1 MYRARLR
8 RPMTDENDYRVEQDS
23 MGEVRVPENAL
34 YGAQTQRAVDNFPVS
49 DLRFGRRFIRAIGTV
64 KYSAAEANE
73 ELGLLDADKADAIRQ
88 AAREVAEGEHD
99 DEFPV
104 DIFQTGSGT
113 STNMNA
119 NEVIANRA
127 CEIVGAE
134 KGSKEVHPNDHV
146 NMGQS
151 SNDVVPTSIHVA
163 ALTAVEDDLLPALR
177 NLAGSLDQ
185 KADEFDDVVKT
196 GRTHLQDATP
206 VRLGQ
211 EFGGYAEQID
221 KGVERVERARSSLRE
236 LAIGGTAVGTGLN
249 THPEFPE
256 LVVENVSEET
266 GVEFVEASNH
276 FEAQAARDAVVETS
290 GALKTVAGSLMKIA
304 NDLRWLSSGP
314 RTGFGEID
322 LPAVQPGS
330 SIMPGK
336 INPVIPESVC
346 QVVAQVTGNDTAINV
361 GGQAGNFELN
371 VMKPVMAHNLLQSIE
386 LVANV
391 SDLLSDRCVEGIEA
405 NRVTCADDAE
415 RSLSIVTALAP
426 HIGYDDAAEI
436 AKQAMK
442 EGLTVREV
450 ALEHGLSEDELN
462 DYLDVREMTER
473 GILGE

>member
-1 MYRARLR
+1 MSDK
-8 RPMTDENDYRVEQDS
+8 DEQEYRVEEDS
-23 MGEVRVPENAL
+23 MGEVRVPEDAL

-49 DLRFGRRFIRAIGTV
+49 DLRFGRRFIRALGTV
-64 KYSAAEANE
+64 KLSAARANNQ
-73 ELGLLDADKADAIRQ
+73 LGLLDDEKAEAIEQ

-113 STNMNA
+113 STNMNT

-127 CEIVGAE
+127 CDIVGAE

-151 SNDVVPTSIHVA
+151 SNDVIPTAIHVA
-163 ALTAVEDDLLPALR
+163 SLTAVREDLLPALR
-177 NLAGSLDQ
+177 NLHGSLDD
-185 KADEFDDVVKT
+185 KSDEFDEVMKT

-211 EFGGYAEQID
+211 EFSGYAAQIE
-221 KGVERVERARSSLRE
+221 KGIGRVKKTRDSLRE

-249 THPEFPE
+249 THPDFPE
-256 LVVENVSEET
+256 LVVEEINDET
-266 GVEFVEASNH
+266 GVGFVEASNH
-276 FEAQAARDAVVETS
+276 FEAQAARDAVVEAS
-290 GALKTVAGSLMKIA
+290 GALKTVASSLMKIA

-314 RTGFGEID
+314 RTGLGEID

-346 QVVAQVTGNDTAINV
+346 QVVAQVTGNDAAINV

-371 VMKPVMAHNLLQSIE
+371 VMKPVMAHNLLQSVE

-391 SDLLSDRCVEGIEA
+391 SDILANRCVDGIEA
-405 NRVTCADDAE
+405 NRETCENNAE

-442 EGLTVREV
+442 EDRTIRGV
-450 ALEHGLSEDELN
+450 ALEHGLSDEELD
-462 DYLDVREMTER
+462 DYLDVRTMTER
-473 GILGE
+473 GILD

>member
-1 MYRARLR
+1 
-8 RPMTDENDYRVEQDS
+8 
-23 MGEVRVPENAL
+23 
-34 YGAQTQRAVDNFPVS
+34 
-49 DLRFGRRFIRAIGTV
+49 
-64 KYSAAEANE
+64 
-73 ELGLLDADKADAIRQ
+73 
-88 AAREVAEGEHD
+88 
-99 DEFPV
+99 
-104 DIFQTGSGT
+104 
-113 STNMNA
+113 
-119 NEVIANRA
+119 
-127 CEIVGAE
+127 VGAE
-134 KGSKEVHPNDHV
+134 KGSKEIHPNDHV

-151 SNDVVPTSIHVA
+151 SNDVIPTSIHVA
-163 ALTAVEDDLLPALR
+163 ALTAVEENLLPALR
-177 NLAGSLDQ
+177 NLHAELDE
-185 KADEFDDVVKT
+185 KADEFDDIVKT

-211 EFGGYAEQID
+211 EFSGYAAQIE
-221 KGVERVERARSSLRE
+221 KGVERVEKSRASLRE

-256 LVVENVSEET
+256 KVVENVSEET

-276 FEAQAARDAVVETS
+276 FEAQAARDAVVEAS
-290 GALKTVAGSLMKIA
+290 GALKTVASSLMKIA

-346 QVVAQVTGNDTAINV
+346 QVVAQVTGNDAAINV

-371 VMKPVMAHNLLQSIE
+371 LMKPVMAHNLLQSIE

-391 SDLLSDRCVEGIEA
+391 SDLLADRCVADIEA
-405 NRVTCADDAE
+405 NRETCEENAE

-442 EGLTVREV
+442 EGRTIREV
-450 ALEHGLSEDELN
+450 ARDHGLSDDELD
-462 DYLDVREMTER
+462 DYLDVRRMTER
-473 GILGE
+473 GILD

>member
-1 MYRARLR
+1 
-8 RPMTDENDYRVEQDS
+8 MTDDSKDDNDYRVEEDS
-23 MGEVRVPENAL
+23 MGKVEVPRDAL

-49 DLRFGRRFIRAIGTV
+49 DLRFGRRFIRAIGVV
-64 KYSAAEANE
+64 KLSAARANN
-73 ELGLLDADKADAIRQ
+73 ELGLLDDEKKDAIAQ
-88 AAREVAEGEHD
+88 AAREVADGEHD

-151 SNDVVPTSIHVA
+151 SNDVIPTAIHVA
-163 ALTAVEDDLLPALR
+163 ALTAVEEDLLPALR
-177 NLAGSLDQ
+177 NLQVALDE

-211 EFGGYAEQID
+211 EFSGYAAQVD
-221 KGVERVERARSSLRE
+221 KGVERVEKSRGSLRE

-249 THPEFPE
+249 THPDFPKR
-256 LVVENVSEET
+256 VVEKTNEET

-276 FEAQAARDAVVETS
+276 FETQAARDAVVEAS
-290 GALKTVAGSLMKIA
+290 GALKTVAASLMKIA

-314 RTGFGEID
+314 RAGIGEID

-346 QVVAQVTGNDTAINV
+346 QVVAQVTGNDAAINV

-391 SDLLSDRCVEGIEA
+391 SDLLADRCVSGIEA
-405 NRVTCADDAE
+405 NEETCEENAE

-436 AKQAMK
+436 AKQALK
-442 EGLTVREV
+442 EGRTIRDV
-450 ALEHGLSEDELN
+450 ALEHGLDEDELD
-462 DYLDVREMTER
+462 DYLDVRAMTER
-473 GILGE
+473 GILD

>member
-1 MYRARLR
+1 
-8 RPMTDENDYRVEQDS
+8 MTDENDYRVEEDS
-23 MGEVRVPENAL
+23 MGEVRVPQDAL
-34 YGAQTQRAVDNFPVS
+34 YGAQTQRAVENFPVS
-49 DLRFGRRFIRAIGTV
+49 DLRFGRRFIRALGVV
-64 KYSAAEANE
+64 KLSAAKANN
-73 ELGLLDADKADAIRQ
+73 ELGLLDDEKKDAVVQ
-88 AAREVAEGEHD
+88 AAREVAEGQHD

-119 NEVIANRA
+119 NEVISNRA
-127 CEIVGAE
+127 SEIVGAE
-134 KGSKEVHPNDHV
+134 KGSKEIHPNDHV

-151 SNDVVPTSIHVA
+151 SNDVIPTSIHVA
-163 ALTAVEDDLLPALR
+163 ALTAVEEDLLPALR
-177 NLAGSLDQ
+177 NLAGELDG
-185 KADEFDDVVKT
+185 KAEEFDDVVKT

-211 EFGGYAEQID
+211 EFSGYAAQIE
-221 KGVERVERARSSLRE
+221 KGVERVENSRDSLRE

-256 LVVENVSEET
+256 KVVENVSDET
-266 GVEFVEASNH
+266 GVEFTEAENH
-276 FEAQAARDAVVETS
+276 FEAQAARDAVVEAS
-290 GALKTVAGSLMKIA
+290 GAVKTVAASLMKIA

-346 QVVAQVTGNDTAINV
+346 QVVAQVTGNDAAINV

-391 SDLLSDRCVEGIEA
+391 SDLLADRCVAGIEA
-405 NRVTCADDAE
+405 DEKTCAENAE

-442 EGLTVREV
+442 EGRTIRDV
-450 ALEHGLSEDELN
+450 ALEHGLSEDELD
-462 DYLDVREMTER
+462 DYLDVRQMTER

>member
-1 MYRARLR
+1 
-8 RPMTDENDYRVEQDS
+8 MTDENDYRVEEDS
-23 MGEVRVPENAL
+23 MGEVRVPQDAL
-34 YGAQTQRAVDNFPVS
+34 YGAQTQRAVENFPVS
-49 DLRFGRRFIRAIGTV
+49 DLRFGRRFIRALGVV
-64 KYSAAEANE
+64 KLSAAKANN
-73 ELGLLDADKADAIRQ
+73 ELGLLDDEKKDAIVQ
-88 AAREVAEGEHD
+88 AAREVAEGQHD

-119 NEVIANRA
+119 NEVISNRA
-127 CEIVGAE
+127 SEIVGAE
-134 KGSKEVHPNDHV
+134 KGSKEIHPNDHV

-151 SNDVVPTSIHVA
+151 SNDVIPTSIHVA
-163 ALTAVEDDLLPALR
+163 ALTAVEEDLLPALR
-177 NLAGSLDQ
+177 NLAGELDG
-185 KADEFDDVVKT
+185 KAEEFDDVVKT

-211 EFGGYAEQID
+211 EFSGYAAQIE
-221 KGVERVERARSSLRE
+221 KGVERVENSRDSLRE

-256 LVVENVSEET
+256 KVVENVSDET
-266 GVEFVEASNH
+266 GVEFTEAENH
-276 FEAQAARDAVVETS
+276 FEAQAARDAVVEAS
-290 GALKTVAGSLMKIA
+290 GAVKTVAASLMKIA

-346 QVVAQVTGNDTAINV
+346 QVVAQVTGNDAAINV

-391 SDLLSDRCVEGIEA
+391 SDLLADRCVAGIEA
-405 NRVTCADDAE
+405 DEKTCAENAE

-442 EGLTVREV
+442 EGRTIRDV
-450 ALEHGLSEDELN
+450 ALEHGLSEDELD
-462 DYLDVREMTER
+462 DYLDVRQMTER

>member
-1 MYRARLR
+1 
-8 RPMTDENDYRVEQDS
+8 MTDENDYRVEEDS
-23 MGEVRVPENAL
+23 MGEVEVPKDAL

-49 DLRFGRRFIRAIGTV
+49 DLRFGRRFIHAIGVV
-64 KYSAAEANE
+64 KLSAALANN
-73 ELGLLDADKADAIRQ
+73 ELGLLDDEKKDAIVQ
-88 AAREVAEGEHD
+88 AAREVADGEHD

-134 KGSKEVHPNDHV
+134 KGSKEIHPNDHV

-151 SNDVVPTSIHVA
+151 SNDVIPTSIHVA
-163 ALTAVEDDLLPALR
+163 ALTAVEEELLPALR
-177 NLAGSLDQ
+177 NLHGELDE
-185 KADEFDDVVKT
+185 KANEFDDIVKT

-211 EFGGYAEQID
+211 EFSGYAAQIE
-221 KGVERVERARSSLRE
+221 KGTERVEKSRDSLRE
-236 LAIGGTAVGTGLN
+236 LAVGGTAVGTGLN
-249 THPEFPE
+249 THPDFPE
-256 LVVENVSEET
+256 KVVENVSEET
-266 GVEFVEASNH
+266 GVEFQEADNH

-290 GALKTVAGSLMKIA
+290 GAIKTVAASLMKIA

-346 QVVAQVTGNDTAINV
+346 QVVAQVTGNDAAINV

-371 VMKPVMAHNLLQSIE
+371 VMKPVMAHNLLQSVE

-391 SDLLSDRCVEGIEA
+391 SDLLADRCVSGIEA
-405 NRVTCADDAE
+405 NEETCQEDAE

-442 EGLTVREV
+442 EGRTVREV
-450 ALEHGLSEDELN
+450 GLEHGLSEDELD
-462 DYLDVREMTER
+462 DYLDVRRMTER
-473 GILGE
+473 GILD

>member
-1 MYRARLR
+1 
-8 RPMTDENDYRVEQDS
+8 MTDDNDYRVEQDS
-23 MGEVRVPENAL
+23 MGEVRVPEDAL

-64 KYSAAEANE
+64 KYAAAEANE
-73 ELGLLDADKADAIRQ
+73 ELGLLDPDKADAVRQ

-134 KGSKEVHPNDHV
+134 KGSKAVHPNDHV

-151 SNDVVPTSIHVA
+151 SNDVIPTSIHVA

-177 NLAGSLDQ
+177 NLADSLDD

-211 EFGGYAEQID
+211 EFSGYAAQIE
-221 KGVERVERARSSLRE
+221 KGVERVEKSRDSLRE

-249 THPEFPE
+249 THPEFPSR
-256 LVVENVSEET
+256 VVENVGEET

-276 FEAQAARDAVVETS
+276 FEAQAARDAVVEAS
-290 GALKTVAGSLMKIA
+290 GALKTVAASLMKIA

-346 QVVAQVTGNDTAINV
+346 QVAAQVTGNDAAINV

-371 VMKPVMAHNLLQSIE
+371 VMKPVMAHNLLQSID
-386 LVANV
+386 LLANV
-391 SDLLSDRCVEGIEA
+391 SDLLADRCVDGIEA
-405 NRVTCADDAE
+405 DRETCADNAE

-442 EGLTVREV
+442 EGRTIRDV
-450 ALEHGLSEDELN
+450 ALEHGLSEDELY

>member
-1 MYRARLR
+1 
-8 RPMTDENDYRVEQDS
+8 MTDDNDTDDEYRVEEDS
-23 MGEVRVPENAL
+23 MGEVRVPEDAL
-34 YGAQTQRAVDNFPVS
+34 YGAQTQRAVENFPVS
-49 DLRFGRRFIRAIGTV
+49 DLRFGRRFIHAIGVV
-64 KYSAAEANE
+64 KLSAAKANN
-73 ELGLLDADKADAIRQ
+73 ELGLLDDEKRKAIVK

-119 NEVIANRA
+119 NEVISNRA
-127 CEIVGAE
+127 SEIVGAE
-134 KGSKEVHPNDHV
+134 KGSKEIHPNDHV

-151 SNDVVPTSIHVA
+151 SNDVIPTSIHVA
-163 ALTAVEDDLLPALR
+163 ALTAVEKDLLSALR
-177 NLAGSLDQ
+177 NLHVELDK
-185 KADEFDDVVKT
+185 KAEEFDDIVKT

-211 EFGGYAEQID
+211 EFSGYAAQVE
-221 KGVERVERARSSLRE
+221 KGIERVEKSRDSLRE

-249 THPEFPE
+249 THPDFPE
-256 LVVENVSEET
+256 KVVENVSNET
-266 GVEFVEASNH
+266 DVEFVEASNH
-276 FEAQAARDAVVETS
+276 FEAQAGRDAVVEAS
-290 GALKTVAGSLMKIA
+290 GALKTVAASLMKIA

-371 VMKPVMAHNLLQSIE
+371 VMKPVMAHNLLESIE

-391 SDLLSDRCVEGIEA
+391 SDLLADRCVADIEV
-405 NRVTCADDAE
+405 NRETCEDNAE

-426 HIGYDDAAEI
+426 HVGYDDAAEI

-442 EGLTVREV
+442 EGRTIREV
-450 ALEHGLSEDELN
+450 AREHGLSDDELD
-462 DYLDVREMTER
+462 DYLDVRRMTER
-473 GILGE
+473 GILD

>member
-1 MYRARLR
+1 
-8 RPMTDENDYRVEQDS
+8 MTDENDYRVEEDS
-23 MGEVRVPENAL
+23 MGEVRVPKEAL
-34 YGAQTQRAVDNFPVS
+34 YGAQTQRAVENFPVS
-49 DLRFGRRFIRAIGTV
+49 ELRFGRRFVRAIGTV
-64 KYSAAEANE
+64 KYAAAEANE
-73 ELGLLDADKADAIRQ
+73 ELGLLDPDKADAIRR

-127 CEIVGAE
+127 CEIVGAD

-151 SNDVVPTSIHVA
+151 SNDVVPTSVHVA
-163 ALTAVEDDLLPALR
+163 SLTAVEDDLLPALR
-177 NLAGSLDQ
+177 SLAGSLDE

-211 EFGGYAEQID
+211 EFSGYAAQIE
-221 KGVERVERARSSLRE
+221 KGAERVERARPSLRE
-236 LAIGGTAVGTGLN
+236 LAIGGTAVGTGMN
-249 THPEFPE
+249 THPEFPG
-256 LVVENVSEET
+256 LVAEKVSDET

-290 GALKTVAGSLMKIA
+290 GALKTVAASLMKIA

-322 LPAVQPGS
+322 LPSVQPGS

-346 QVVAQVTGNDTAINV
+346 QVVAQVTGNDAAISV

-371 VMKPVMAHNLLQSIE
+371 VMKPVMAHNLLESIE
-386 LVANV
+386 LIANV
-391 SDLLSDRCVEGIEA
+391 SDLLADRCVDGIEA
-405 NRVTCADDAE
+405 DRETCSEDAE

-426 HIGYDDAAEI
+426 HVGYDDAADI

-442 EGLTVREV
+442 EGRTVREV
-450 ALEHGLSEDELN
+450 ALEHGLTEDEL
-462 DYLDVREMTER
+462 DEYLDVREMTER

>member
-1 MYRARLR
+1 MYRVPVC
-8 RPMTDENDYRVEQDS
+8 RPMTDENDYRVEEDS
-23 MGEVRVPENAL
+23 MGEVRVPKDAL

-64 KYSAAEANE
+64 KYAAAEANE

-127 CEIVGAE
+127 SEIVGAE
-134 KGSKEVHPNDHV
+134 KGSKAVHPNDHV

-151 SNDVVPTSIHVA
+151 SNDVIPTSIHVA
-163 ALTAVEDDLLPALR
+163 ALTAVEEDLLPALR
-177 NLAGSLDQ
+177 NLAGSLDD
-185 KADEFDDVVKT
+185 KAEEFDDVVKT

-211 EFGGYAEQID
+211 EFSGYAAQIE
-221 KGVERVERARSSLRE
+221 KGVERVEKSCDSLRE

-266 GVEFVEASNH
+266 GVEFSEASNH
-276 FEAQAARDAVVETS
+276 FEAQAARDAVVEAS
-290 GALKTVAGSLMKIA
+290 GALKTVAASLMKIA

-346 QVVAQVTGNDTAINV
+346 QVAAQVTGNDAAINV

-371 VMKPVMAHNLLQSIE
+371 VMKPVMAHNLLQSID

-391 SDLLSDRCVEGIEA
+391 SDLLADRCVDGIEV
-405 NRVTCADDAE
+405 NEETCSDYAE

-442 EGLTVREV
+442 EGRTIRDV
-450 ALEHGLSEDELN
+450 ALEHGLSEDELD
-462 DYLDVREMTER
+462 DYLDVRQMTER

>member
-1 MYRARLR
+1 
-8 RPMTDENDYRVEQDS
+8 MTDENDYRVEEDS
-23 MGEVRVPENAL
+23 MGEVRVPADAL

-64 KYSAAEANE
+64 KYAAAEANE
-73 ELGLLDADKADAIRQ
+73 ELGLLDSEKADAIRE

-127 CEIVGAE
+127 CETVGAE
-134 KGSKEVHPNDHV
+134 KGSKAVHPNDHV

-151 SNDVVPTSIHVA
+151 SNDVIPTAIHVA

-177 NLAGSLDQ
+177 NLADSLDD

-211 EFGGYAEQID
+211 EFGGYAAQVE
-221 KGVERVERARSSLRE
+221 KSVERVEGSRDSLRE

-249 THPEFPE
+249 THPEFPS
-256 LVVENVSEET
+256 LVVENVSDET
-266 GVEFVEASNH
+266 GVEFTEASNH
-276 FEAQAARDAVVETS
+276 FEAQAARDAVVEAS
-290 GALKTVAGSLMKIA
+290 GALKTVAASLMKIA

-346 QVVAQVTGNDTAINV
+346 QVAAQVTGNDAAINV

-371 VMKPVMAHNLLQSIE
+371 VMKPVMAHNLLQSVE

-391 SDLLSDRCVEGIEA
+391 SDLLADRCVDGIEA
-405 NRVTCADDAE
+405 NEETCADHAE

-442 EGLTVREV
+442 EGRTIREV
-450 ALEHGLSEDELN
+450 ALEHGLSENELD
-462 DYLDVREMTER
+462 DYLDVRQMTER

>member
-1 MYRARLR
+1 
-8 RPMTDENDYRVEQDS
+8 MTDENDYRVEEDS
-23 MGEVRVPENAL
+23 MGEVRVPKDAL

-64 KYSAAEANE
+64 KYAAAEANE

-127 CEIVGAE
+127 SEIVGAE
-134 KGSKEVHPNDHV
+134 KGSKAVHPNDHV

-151 SNDVVPTSIHVA
+151 SNDVIPTSIHVA
-163 ALTAVEDDLLPALR
+163 ALTAVEEDLLPALR
-177 NLAGSLDQ
+177 NLAGSLDD
-185 KADEFDDVVKT
+185 KAEEFDDVVKT

-211 EFGGYAEQID
+211 EFSGYAAQIE
-221 KGVERVERARSSLRE
+221 KGVERVEKSCDSLRE

-266 GVEFVEASNH
+266 GVEFSEASNH
-276 FEAQAARDAVVETS
+276 FEAQAARDAVVEAS
-290 GALKTVAGSLMKIA
+290 GALKTVAASLMKIA

-346 QVVAQVTGNDTAINV
+346 QVAAQVTGNDAAINV

-371 VMKPVMAHNLLQSIE
+371 VMKPVMAHNLLQSID

-391 SDLLSDRCVEGIEA
+391 SDLLADRCVDGIEV
-405 NRVTCADDAE
+405 NEETCSDYAE

-442 EGLTVREV
+442 EGRTIRDV
-450 ALEHGLSEDELN
+450 ALEHGLSEDELD
-462 DYLDVREMTER
+462 DYLDVRQMTER

>member
-1 MYRARLR
+1 
-8 RPMTDENDYRVEQDS
+8 MTDENDYRVEEDS
-23 MGEVRVPENAL
+23 MGEVRVPADAL

-64 KYSAAEANE
+64 KYAAAEANE
-73 ELGLLDADKADAIRQ
+73 ELGLLDSEKADAIRE

-127 CEIVGAE
+127 CETVGAE
-134 KGSKEVHPNDHV
+134 KGSKAVHPNDHV

-151 SNDVVPTSIHVA
+151 SNDVIPTAIHVA

-177 NLAGSLDQ
+177 NLADSLDD

-211 EFGGYAEQID
+211 EFGGYAAQVE
-221 KGVERVERARSSLRE
+221 KGVERVEGSRDSLRE

-249 THPEFPE
+249 THPEFPS
-256 LVVENVSEET
+256 LVVENVSDET
-266 GVEFVEASNH
+266 GVEFTEASNH
-276 FEAQAARDAVVETS
+276 FEAQAARDAVVEAS
-290 GALKTVAGSLMKIA
+290 GALKTVAASLMKIA

-346 QVVAQVTGNDTAINV
+346 QVAAQVTGNDAAINV

-371 VMKPVMAHNLLQSIE
+371 VMKPVMAHNLLQSVE

-391 SDLLSDRCVEGIEA
+391 SDLLADRCVDGIEA
-405 NRVTCADDAE
+405 NEETCADHAE

-442 EGLTVREV
+442 EGRTIREV
-450 ALEHGLSEDELN
+450 ALEHGLSENELD
-462 DYLDVREMTER
+462 DYLDVRQMTER

>member
-1 MYRARLR
+1 
-8 RPMTDENDYRVEQDS
+8 MTDENDYRVEQDS
-23 MGEVRVPENAL
+23 MGEVRVPKDAL

-64 KYSAAEANE
+64 KYAAAEANE
-73 ELGLLDADKADAIRQ
+73 ELGLLDSEKADAIRQ

-99 DEFPV
+99 EEFPV

-127 CEIVGAE
+127 SEIVGAE
-134 KGSKEVHPNDHV
+134 KGSKAVHPNDHV

-151 SNDVVPTSIHVA
+151 SNDVIPTSIHVA

-177 NLAGSLDQ
+177 NLAGSLDD
-185 KADEFDDVVKT
+185 KAEEFDDVVKT

-211 EFGGYAEQID
+211 EFSGYAAQVE
-221 KGVERVERARSSLRE
+221 KGVERIERTRPSLRE

-276 FEAQAARDAVVETS
+276 FEAQAARDAVVEAS
-290 GALKTVAGSLMKIA
+290 GALKTVAASLMKIA

-346 QVVAQVTGNDTAINV
+346 QVAAQVTGNDAAINV

-371 VMKPVMAHNLLQSIE
+371 VMKPVMAHNLLQSVD

-391 SDLLSDRCVEGIEA
+391 SDLLADRCVDGIEA
-405 NRVTCADDAE
+405 NEETCSDHAE

-442 EGLTVREV
+442 EGRTIREV
-450 ALEHGLSEDELN
+450 ALEHGLTEDELD
-462 DYLDVREMTER
+462 DYLDVGQMTER

>member
-1 MYRARLR
+1 
-8 RPMTDENDYRVEQDS
+8 MTDENDYRVEKDS
-23 MGEVRVPENAL
+23 MGEVRVPKDAL

-49 DLRFGRRFIRAIGTV
+49 ELRFGRRFVRAIGTV
-64 KYSAAEANE
+64 KYAAADANE
-73 ELGLLDADKADAIRQ
+73 ELGLLDPDKADAIRR

-127 CEIVGAE
+127 CEIVGAD

-151 SNDVVPTSIHVA
+151 SNDVVPTSVHVA
-163 ALTAVEDDLLPALR
+163 SLTAVEDDLLPALR
-177 NLAGSLDQ
+177 NLAGSLDE

-211 EFGGYAEQID
+211 EFSGYAAQIE
-221 KGVERVERARSSLRE
+221 KGAERVERARPSLRE
-236 LAIGGTAVGTGLN
+236 LAIGGTAVGTGMN
-249 THPEFPE
+249 THPEFPG
-256 LVVENVSEET
+256 LVAEKVSDET

-290 GALKTVAGSLMKIA
+290 GALKTVAASLMKIA

-322 LPAVQPGS
+322 LPSVQPGS

-346 QVVAQVTGNDTAINV
+346 QVVAQVTGNDAAISV

-371 VMKPVMAHNLLQSIE
+371 VMKPVMAHNLLESIE
-386 LVANV
+386 LIANV
-391 SDLLSDRCVEGIEA
+391 SDLLADRCVDGIEA
-405 NRVTCADDAE
+405 DRETCSEDAE

-426 HIGYDDAAEI
+426 HVGYDDAADI

-442 EGLTVREV
+442 EGRTVREV
-450 ALEHGLSEDELN
+450 ALEHGLTEDEL
-462 DYLDVREMTER
+462 DEYLDVREMTER